1 MSQLSSTMEQDRAA
15 GGLDRRKLRTK
26 SGDIVVAS
34 LAINSLSNK
43 VSHSVT
49 MRFKMGGLTVSRLVG
64 QVEGE
69 TRFEILKKAWAK
81 VREDKLAEQN
91 QWSWVSE

>member
-1 MSQLSSTMEQDRAA
+1 MSQLSSAMEQDRAA
-15 GGLDRRKLRTK
+15 GGLERRKLRTK

-34 LAINSLSNK
+34 LAINSPSGK

-49 MRFKMGGLTVSRLVG
+49 LRFKMGGLTVSRPVG
-64 QVEGE
+64 KVEGE
-69 TRFEILKKAWAK
+69 SRFEILKKGWAK

-91 QWSWVSE
+91 QWSWISE

>member
-1 MSQLSSTMEQDRAA
+1 MSQLTSTMEQDRAA

-26 SGDIVVAS
+26 SGDIVVVS
-34 LAINSLSNK
+34 LAINSLNNK
-43 VSHSVT
+43 MSHSVT

-69 TRFEILKKAWAK
+69 TRFEILKKAWTK
-81 VREDKLAEQN
+81 VREDKLVEQN

>member
-1 MSQLSSTMEQDRAA
+1 M
-15 GGLDRRKLRTK
+15 RTK

-34 LAINSLSNK
+34 LAISSLSSK

-49 MRFKMGGLTVSRLVG
+49 LRFKMGGLTVSRLVG

-69 TRFEILKKAWAK
+69 SRYEILKKGWAK
-81 VREDKLAEQN
+81 VREDRLAEQN